1 MSPSGRI
8 GERVGPVRQRER
20 VEEGAFRISVAAVRE
35 STDGKGPGHRSPEIE
50 IHGHGVVGL
59 GLCVNL
65 MEEGVVGNCFIARG
79 ARISETR
86 SRRQVRTPFA
96 VCR

>member
-1 MSPSGRI
+1 MSPSGRT
-8 GERVGPVRQRER
+8 GERVGPVQQWER
-20 VEEGAFRISVAAVRE
+20 MEEGAYRISVAAVRE
-35 STDGKGPGHRSPEIE
+35 STDGKEHGHRSPEIE

-65 MEEGVVGNCFIARG
+65 MEEGVVGNCFVARG
-79 ARISETR
+79 AQISETR

>member
-1 MSPSGRI
+1 
-8 GERVGPVRQRER
+8 VRQQER
-20 VEEGAFRISVAAVRE
+20 VEEGAYKISVAAMRE
-35 STDGKGPGHRSPEIE
+35 STDGKGPGHRSLEIE
-50 IHGHGVVGL
+50 IHSHGVVGL
-59 GLCVNL
+59 VLCFNL

-86 SRRQVRTPFA
+86 SRRQVRTPFV

>member
-1 MSPSGRI
+1 
-8 GERVGPVRQRER
+8 
-20 VEEGAFRISVAAVRE
+20 
-35 STDGKGPGHRSPEIE
+35 
-50 IHGHGVVGL
+50 VVGL

-96 VCR
+96 VKR

>member
-1 MSPSGRI
+1 MQ
-8 GERVGPVRQRER
+8 QRER
-20 VEEGAFRISVAAVRE
+20 AEEGTDRISVAAVRA
-35 STDGKGPGHRSPEIE
+35 STDGKELGHRSPKIG
-50 IHGHGVVGL
+50 IHSHGVVGP

-65 MEEGVVGNCFIARG
+65 MEEGVAGHCFIARG